1 MVQLNVSVRTQ
12 EHTFRPGLN
21 PSEQTARWLSSQD
34 SSTFSSGHVMRDT
47 ERKRL
52 LHGGLCQALYLYII
66 CGTPIHHCVPEGS
79 HEGGLSKLALGVGSK
94 QQHLSGLQLSFAGLN
109 TLLPCTAPVQV
120 SPHFLAILAFH
131 FVIGKQG
138 KAPSESHVFISLVG
152 ATIRLNYR
160 CHKGH
165 PGAVC
170 KYDN

>member
-1 MVQLNVSVRTQ
+1 
-12 EHTFRPGLN
+12 
-21 PSEQTARWLSSQD
+21 
-34 SSTFSSGHVMRDT
+34 MRDT

-79 HEGGLSKLALGVGSK
+79 HEGGLGKLALGVGSK
-94 QQHLSGLQLSFAGLN
+94 QQHLDCNSALLDSTLSCLVQLLFKSLLISLQYWLS
-109 TLLPCTAPVQV
+109 
-120 SPHFLAILAFH
+120 ILS
-131 FVIGKQG
+131 IGKQG
-138 KAPSESHVFISLVG
+138 KAPSESHVFIFLVG